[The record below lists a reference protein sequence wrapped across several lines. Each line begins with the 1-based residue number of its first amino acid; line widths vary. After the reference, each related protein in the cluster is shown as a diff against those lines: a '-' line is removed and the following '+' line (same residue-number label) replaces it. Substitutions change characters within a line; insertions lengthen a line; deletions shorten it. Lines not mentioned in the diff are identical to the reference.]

1 MITKRGLRRAT
12 SQPATGPSAAPPSHM
27 KDIGRAVVAREAW
40 NSARSAGRNRTK
52 TLGKPETRS
61 MVVKASQRR
70 GFARLS
76 GGRVT
81 DALYVTLRMRS
92 RSLTSLQEDG
102 MPDSG
107 HVMLTVLLH
116 HDQSKTLDE
125 IMAHLKKTG
134 FYRDFP
140 PEGSELVSWVV
151 AMSFGFVINLKV
163 EADKARSVNRYMEQK
178 AWGAFRYQVFPS
190 YDFAPIAA
198 DLKKQHG

>member
-1 MITKRGLRRAT
+1 
-12 SQPATGPSAAPPSHM
+12 
-27 KDIGRAVVAREAW
+27 
-40 NSARSAGRNRTK
+40 
-52 TLGKPETRS
+52 
-61 MVVKASQRR
+61 
-70 GFARLS
+70 
-76 GGRVT
+76 
-81 DALYVTLRMRS
+81 
-92 RSLTSLQEDG
+92 

-140 PEGSELVSWVV
+140 PEGSQLVSWVV
-151 AMSFGFVINLKV
+151 AMSFGFVITLKV
-163 EADKARSVNRYMEQK
+163 ESDKVRSVNRYMEQR

-198 DLKKQHG
+198 DLKKQHA